1 MNIGKDL
8 STLKEN
14 SEFSRI
20 TPEQIITYKFAAAI
34 NDKKARDKFIKGPL
48 KLQMVLETIEQDN
61 YNRKYGNKKPKK
73 NRKLLS
79 DSSSSEEHVAHTQP
93 ARKRRMTE
101 IGKKKLSNCNCHFC
115 GKPNWSLE
123 HICPARRAQCNNCK
137 KMGHFAKVC
146 KSKTVSRIQKEPS
159 TDSNTES

>member
-61 YNRKYGNKKPKK
+61 YNRKYGDKKPKK
-73 NRKLLS
+73 K
-79 DSSSSEEHVAHTQP
+79 Q
-93 ARKRRMTE
+93 
-101 IGKKKLSNCNCHFC
+101 
-115 GKPNWSLE
+115 
-123 HICPARRAQCNNCK
+123 
-137 KMGHFAKVC
+137 
-146 KSKTVSRIQKEPS
+146 KTPI
-159 TDSNTES
+159 